1 MIARLT
7 MTGLRGH
14 GVLPFR
20 HQPDTERQ
28 PHNQCVTLPKAVS
41 LWARRPAAAL
51 KLGSPTTAAVLP

>member
-20 HQPDTERQ
+20 RVPETELECGGSCQRLRIRRQ
-28 PHNQCVTLPKAVS
+28 PIERGSEGAQWL
-41 LWARRPAAAL
+41 AAAV
-51 KLGSPTTAAVLP
+51 TA